1 MHYPAAG
8 IHCASKA
15 CPYFRD
21 VDLPANS
28 PSCDSWQNSRM
39 VPRLIIGG
47 ALLAAGPIVPAQ
59 AQVQATSPGAAP
71 YPVKLV
77 RMITGSTAG
86 GAADITARQI
96 GGKLAESFG
105 QQVLIDNRPGLAGM
119 LANELTAKSPADGYT
134 LLFQPG
140 SFITL
145 STQINARGGAWDPLK
160 HLAPVIQVS
169 SYYFVLVVHPSVP
182 ARTVQQL
189 IAVARA
195 QPRALTFVSSGV
207 GSNFHLAGE
216 LFKLGA
222 KVDMWHVP
230 YKGSPPAIV
239 DLIAGRAE
247 LMFMQVPPVLS
258 YIRNG
263 RLRALGVTG
272 TTRHTQLPDVP
283 TIAEAALPGYELG
296 GSEGILAPLNVPR
309 DVVMKVNT
317 LTGAILQSTEM
328 KETWAGKAVEYAP
341 NTPEQYA
348 AKIRAEYDKTTTVLK
363 AAGIRNE

>member
-1 MHYPAAG
+1 MRYRKIAE
-8 IHCASKA
+8 C
-15 CPYFRD
+15 
-21 VDLPANS
+21 
-28 PSCDSWQNSRM
+28 
-39 VPRLIIGG
+39 
-47 ALLAAGPIVPAQ
+47 ALLALSIATI
-59 AQVQATSPGAAP
+59 AQVHAQSPSTGAAQ

-77 RMITGSTAG
+77 RLITGSTAG

-96 GGKLAESFG
+96 GTKLSEAFG
-105 QQVLIDNRPGLAGM
+105 QQLLIDNRPGLAGM
-119 LANELTAKSPADGYT
+119 VANELTAKSPADGYT

-140 SFITL
+140 SFITV
-145 STQINARGGAWDPLK
+145 STQLNARGGAWDTLK
-160 HLAPVIQVS
+160 YLAPVIQVS
-169 SYYFVLVVHPSVP
+169 AYHFVLVAHPSVP
-182 ARTVQQL
+182 ARTVKQL

-195 QPRALTFVSSGV
+195 QPRALSFVSSGV

-222 KVDMWHVP
+222 KVELWHVP

-247 LMFMQVPPVLS
+247 LMFTQVPPVLP

-272 TTRHTQLPDVP
+272 TARNPQLPDVP
-283 TIAEAALPGYELG
+283 TIADAALPGYELT

-309 DVVMKVNT
+309 DIVMKVNAQT
-317 LTGAILQSTEM
+317 NTILLSPEM
-328 KETWAGKAVEYAP
+328 KETWAGKAVEYMP

-348 AKIRAEYDKTTTVLK
+348 ANIRADYDKTTTVLK
-363 AAGIRNE
+363 AAGIKAE

>member
-1 MHYPAAG
+1 MKNLKRRQLIGCTLLSAG
-8 IHCASKA
+8 A
-15 CPYFRD
+15 
-21 VDLPANS
+21 
-28 PSCDSWQNSRM
+28 M
-39 VPRLIIGG
+39 V
-47 ALLAAGPIVPAQ
+47 AAQ
-59 AQVQATSPGAAP
+59 AQVQTPSISPAQ

-77 RMITGSTAG
+77 RLVTGSTAG

-96 GGKLAESFG
+96 GTKLADVFG

-140 SFITL
+140 SFITV
-145 STQINARGGAWDPLK
+145 STQVNARGGAWDPLK

-169 SYYFVLVVHPSVP
+169 AYHFVLVVHPSVP

-195 QPRALTFVSSGV
+195 KPRALTFVSSGV

-247 LMFMQVPPVLS
+247 LMFMQVPPVLP
-258 YIRNG
+258 YIRGG

-272 TTRHTQLPDVP
+272 TARHPQLPDVP

-296 GSEGILAPLNVPR
+296 GSEGILAPLNAPR
-309 DVVMKVNT
+309 DIVIKVNSAT
-317 LTGAILQSTEM
+317 NTILLSSDL
-328 KETWAGKAVEYAP
+328 KETWAGKAVEYTP

-348 AKIRAEYDKTTTVLK
+348 ARIRAEYDKTATVLK
-363 AAGIRNE
+363 AAGIKNE

>member
-1 MHYPAAG
+1 M
-8 IHCASKA
+8 KNTK
-15 CPYFRD
+15 R
-21 VDLPANS
+21 
-28 PSCDSWQNSRM
+28 WQ
-39 VPRLIIGG
+39 IIGC
-47 ALLAAGPIVPAQ
+47 ALLAASAMVSVQ
-59 AQVQATSPGAAP
+59 AQTPSTSAVQ

-77 RMITGSTAG
+77 RLITGSTVG

-96 GGKLAESFG
+96 GTKLSEAFG

-119 LANELTAKSPADGYT
+119 FANELTAKSPADGYT

-140 SFITL
+140 SFITV
-145 STQINARGGAWDPLK
+145 STQLNARGGAWDTLK
-160 HLAPVIQVS
+160 YLAPVIQVS
-169 SYYFVLVVHPSVP
+169 AYHFVLVAHPSVP
-182 ARTVQQL
+182 ARTVKQL

-222 KVDMWHVP
+222 KVDLWHVP
-230 YKGSPPAIV
+230 YKGSPPAII

-247 LMFMQVPPVLS
+247 LMFTQVPPVLP

-272 TTRHTQLPDVP
+272 TTHHVQLPEVP
-283 TIAEAALPGYELG
+283 TIADAALPGYELS
-296 GSEGILAPLNVPR
+296 GSEGILAPLNAPR
-309 DVVMKVNT
+309 DIVMKVN
-317 LTGAILQSTEM
+317 AITNTILLSLEM
-328 KETWAGKAVEYAP
+328 KETWAGKAVEYTP

-348 AKIRAEYDKTTTVLK
+348 VKIREEYDKTTVVLK
-363 AAGIRNE
+363 AAGIKS